1 MAMAWRMN
9 FHAFQASRKKIMK
22 LKKELKESWAS
33 LPNAPKSNGNL
44 AKELSNL
51 KVDIKKLEEKEAK
64 VK

>member
-1 MAMAWRMN
+1 
-9 FHAFQASRKKIMK
+9 MK